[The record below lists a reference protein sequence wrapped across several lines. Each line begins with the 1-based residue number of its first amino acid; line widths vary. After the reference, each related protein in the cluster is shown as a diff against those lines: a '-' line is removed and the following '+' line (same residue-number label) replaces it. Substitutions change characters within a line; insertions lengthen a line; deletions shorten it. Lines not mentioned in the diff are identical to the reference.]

1 MDICIS
7 FFIISIFI
15 SYNLISY
22 YFILKKSKY
31 VKKTYIDDDFLFKL
45 ATKTKFYS
53 INKYLISKQEKLI
66 NSGNLYGL
74 NLFKYIII
82 KYFLSTFLFFTLF
95 YNSKNF
101 FLSIII
107 FLIIFFLLDILIYV
121 FEKNEGS
128 KLVNEISNIVQNII
142 LSLSANMS
150 LYDALISS
158 INIIKYER
166 FKKEYIEFINKY
178 RMHNYNMVLAVNE
191 FEKKFNTYEFNM
203 FLSILIECEKEG
215 KYIELLE
222 NLEKSLEIRYF
233 KYLEIQS
240 IKNTFVIVF
249 AIIIAL
255 LNSIAIIGYPM
266 IIEIFTSVNEIFI
279 W

>member
-279 W
+279 